1 MIYGIP
7 TNIETPGEGFN
18 IYRVRYD
25 GAQMGVMENVA
36 ETTGLGL
43 GVHVC
48 IDPKTAERYFV
59 TDGQKDIAAC
69 FDRRTSRV
77 IVALKYDWEPNDQN
91 LATAW
96 RNGGTLKI
104 SKIYPDPATGKHDYS
119 APRAR
124 KSNGKWCQWANCS
137 SRRGP
142 FPAQTCSTSAAPTA
156 RSGIRAGVGHRPS
169 SGCAGDRSSSTL
181 KTILSR

>member
-1 MIYGIP
+1 MDQQYARRKNSLIYGIP
-7 TNIETPGEGFN
+7 TNIETPAEGFN

-25 GAQMGVMENVA
+25 GAQMEVMENVA

-48 IDPKTAERYFV
+48 IDPRTAERYCV

-77 IVALKYDWEPNDQN
+77 IAALKYDWEPNEQN
-91 LATAW
+91 LAMAW

-104 SKIYPDPATGKHDYS
+104 SKIYPDPATGTYDYLG
-119 APRAR
+119 AR
-124 KSNGKWCQWANCS
+124 WASCL
-137 SRRGP
+137 SRKGR
-142 FPAQTCSTSAAPTA
+142 FPAPIRSISVAPTV
-156 RSGIRAGVGHRPS
+156 RSGTRAG
-169 SGCAGDRSSSTL
+169 AGPPP
-181 KTILSR
+181 